1 MFFPQVGMANRGCW
15 IPDPNKPCRFRS
27 PARKV
32 TQIQTSTANP
42 LAFPDSEEVF
52 NSYDAKSVW
61 NPKNRKLK
69 PLFPSFSSENSRSQ
83 KTIHSAAT
91 APSFCSS
98 LWRSEQRCPDPFY
111 PECQKATSGRQS
123 WQLEYRFPS
132 RNMNNC
138 FLTMPRINFGF
149 DLNTNKR
156 VYVKFCPL
164 DVFCFSVPR
173 QPSNRSKHL
182 QSRVEIPE
190 TSLEIRW
197 N

>member
-1 MFFPQVGMANRGCW
+1 MPVQVTSQESNTN
-15 IPDPNKPCRFRS
+15 PNLNSKPIGIS
-27 PARKV
+27 
-32 TQIQTSTANP
+32 QIQKTSSILMTPGLFGTPKIESWNRSCHLSALKIADLKKPSTLQP
-42 LAFPDSEEVF
+42 LSH
-52 NSYDAKSVW
+52 N
-61 NPKNRKLK
+61 
-69 PLFPSFSSENSRSQ
+69 
-83 KTIHSAAT
+83 
-91 APSFCSS
+91 FCSS

-111 PECQKATSGRQS
+111 PECQKAASGRQS

-132 RNMNNC
+132 RNMKNY

-156 VYVKFCPL
+156 VYVKSCPL
-164 DVFCFSVPR
+164 DVFCFRVPR

-182 QSRVEIPE
+182 LSRVEIPE